1 MPAKVKTATSSAA
14 MKITTTT
21 PKKVMKVMKVKHAG
35 PIKRPSAQ
43 LSPGSLDRLGTA
55 SLDDK
60 IALYAKKGYDN
71 IDGFLS
77 GLAKE
82 QREALWQRFKY
93 ARTENAELGKNYDQV
108 AKGAKSMENKKQ
120 LLNIFLKLGQN
131 CRGQPYVDALT
142 QLTFSKGT
150 KVTEEWVPFATISRK
165 YGLQELMRRVK
176 KGTVAVR
183 TDPHDAEEYEF
194 QDVRKLDVGTSH
206 ETNSVMV
213 NRKDKIS
220 IEDYMKVRSASSAAE
235 SLGNSTAAQGFMAKL
250 SGSKTVLPIE
260 DEADHDDEM
269 LDDKAAEKELENK
282 AELLTQFKNMGP
294 KGKSALQRV
303 DEMIDMMKTLM
314 SKHPKEQ
321 DKDVFAMISK
331 RLTALQNLKKDKK
344 MDMESCKAAL
354 MDAASTIKKVNKLK

>member
-82 QREALWQRFKY
+82 QRDALWQRFKY
-93 ARTENAELGKNYDQV
+93 ARTENAELGQNYDLV

-120 LLNIFLKLGQN
+120 LLNIFLKLGQS
-131 CRGQPYVDALT
+131 CKGQPYVDALT

-220 IEDYMKVRSASSAAE
+220 IEEYMKVRSASSAAE

-250 SGSKTVLPIE
+250 TGSKTSLQLE
-260 DEADHDDEM
+260 DVAQGEEASDDHD
-269 LDDKAAEKELENK
+269 LEAK
-282 AELLTQFKNMGP
+282 AELLTQFKNLGP

-331 RLTALQNLKKDKK
+331 RLTALQNVKKDKK

>member
-21 PKKVMKVMKVKHAG
+21 PKKVMKVMKVKHSG
-35 PIKRPSAQ
+35 PIKRPSAH
-43 LSPGSLDRLGTA
+43 LSPGSLDKLGTA

-93 ARTENAELGKNYDQV
+93 ARQENAELGKSYDQV
-108 AKGAKSMENKKQ
+108 AKGTKSMENKKQ

-165 YGLQELMRRVK
+165 YGLQELMRRIK

-183 TDPHDAEEYEF
+183 TDPNDAEEYEF

-220 IEDYMKVRSASSAAE
+220 IEEYMKVRSASSAAE

-250 SGSKTVLPIE
+250 TGSKTSLQLE
-260 DEADHDDEM
+260 DVAQGEKASDDHD
-269 LDDKAAEKELENK
+269 LVAK
-282 AELLTQFKNMGP
+282 AELLTQFKNMGS
-294 KGKSALQRV
+294 KGKPALQRV

-321 DKDVFAMISK
+321 DKDMFTMISK
-331 RLTALQNLKKDKK
+331 KLTALQNLKKDKK
-344 MDMESCKAAL
+344 MDMESCKATL

>member
-1 MPAKVKTATSSAA
+1 
-14 MKITTTT
+14 
-21 PKKVMKVMKVKHAG
+21 
-35 PIKRPSAQ
+35 
-43 LSPGSLDRLGTA
+43 
-55 SLDDK
+55 
-60 IALYAKKGYDN
+60 
-71 IDGFLS
+71 
-77 GLAKE
+77 
-82 QREALWQRFKY
+82 
-93 ARTENAELGKNYDQV
+93 
-108 AKGAKSMENKKQ
+108 

-194 QDVRKLDVGTSH
+194 QDVRKLDVGISH
-206 ETNSVMV
+206 EANSVMV

-250 SGSKTVLPIE
+250 TGSKTALQLE
-260 DEADHDDEM
+260 DVAQGEEASDDQ
-269 LDDKAAEKELENK
+269 DLEAK

-331 RLTALQNLKKDKK
+331 RLTALQNLKKNKK

>member
-35 PIKRPSAQ
+35 PIKRPSAH
-43 LSPGSLDRLGTA
+43 LSPGSLDKLGTA

-82 QREALWQRFKY
+82 QREALWQRVKY

-120 LLNIFLKLGQN
+120 LLNIFLKLGQS
-131 CRGQPYVDALT
+131 CKGQPHADAMT

-194 QDVRKLDVGTSH
+194 QDVRKLDVGISH
-206 ETNSVMV
+206 EANSVMV

-250 SGSKTVLPIE
+250 TGSKTSLQLE
-260 DEADHDDEM
+260 DVAQGEEASDDQ
-269 LDDKAAEKELENK
+269 DLEAK

-331 RLTALQNLKKDKK
+331 RLTALQNLKKNKK

>member
-21 PKKVMKVMKVKHAG
+21 PKKVMKVMKVKHSG
-35 PIKRPSAQ
+35 PIKRPSAH
-43 LSPGSLDRLGTA
+43 LSPGSLDKLGTA

-93 ARTENAELGKNYDQV
+93 ARHENAELGKSYDQV
-108 AKGAKSMENKKQ
+108 AKGTKSMENKKQ
-120 LLNIFLKLGQN
+120 LLNIFLKLGQS

-250 SGSKTVLPIE
+250 TGSKTSLQLE
-260 DEADHDDEM
+260 DVAQGEEASDDHD
-269 LDDKAAEKELENK
+269 LEAK